1 MNPKKVIGIGELL
14 WDVLPAGKRIGGA
27 PVNFTHYVNQSG
39 CEGYAVSAIGSDA
52 SGDELIAKFV
62 SLGLNA
68 DYLQRNAF
76 PTGSVGVTLDDKG
89 VPTYDIYENVAWDN
103 IVTDEATLALAS
115 QADAVCWGSLAQRS
129 GVSRRTILA
138 IVDAV
143 RSDALK
149 VFDINLRQNYYD
161 EPTLAASL
169 ERATVLKLN
178 DDELKVLAP
187 MYSLSGDDEAQ
198 LRQLLGRFSLRY
210 VVYTMGAVGSLIL
223 GADGSRS
230 YVATPKVTVADTVGA
245 GDSFTATFVSM
256 LLQGRP
262 LAEAHRRAVDV
273 AAYVCTCNGA
283 IAPFAGMKA

>member
-39 CEGYAVSAIGSDA
+39 CKGYAVSAVGSDA
-52 SGDELIAKFV
+52 SGDELLAKFV
-62 SLGLNA
+62 SLGLDA
-68 DYLQRNAF
+68 AYVQRNGF
-76 PTGSVGVTLDDKG
+76 PTGSVGVTLDENG

-103 IVTDEATLALAS
+103 IATDDATLALAS

-129 GVSRRTILA
+129 DVSRKTILA
-138 IVDAV
+138 VVDAV
-143 RSDALK
+143 RADALK
-149 VFDINLRQNYYD
+149 VFDINLRQSYYD

-187 MYSLSGDDEAQ
+187 AYSLSGDDESQ
-198 LRQLLGRFSLRY
+198 LRQLLGRFSLQY

-223 GADGSRS
+223 AADSRRS
-230 YVATPKVTVADTVGA
+230 YVATPKVVVADTVGA
-245 GDSFTATFVSM
+245 GDSFTAAFVSM
-256 LLQGRP
+256 LLQGRS
-262 LAEAHRRAVDV
+262 LVEAHRRAVDV

-283 IAPFAGMKA
+283 IAPLVGMKA

>member
-1 MNPKKVIGIGELL
+1 MKPKKVIGIGELL

-27 PVNFTHYVNQSG
+27 PVNFIHYVNQSG
-39 CEGYAVSAIGSDA
+39 CEGYAVSAVGSDA
-52 SGDELIAKFV
+52 SGDELRAKFS
-62 SLGLNA
+62 SLGLDA
-68 DYLQRNAF
+68 AYVQRNGF

-103 IVTDEATLALAS
+103 IATDDATLALAS

-129 GVSRRTILA
+129 DVSRKTILA
-138 IVDAV
+138 VVDAV
-143 RSDALK
+143 RADALK
-149 VFDINLRQNYYD
+149 VFDINLRQSYYD

-187 MYSLSGDDEAQ
+187 IYSLAGDDESQ
-198 LRQLLGRFSLRY
+198 LRQLLECFSLQY

-223 GADGSRS
+223 AADGSRS
-230 YVATPKVTVADTVGA
+230 YVATPKVVVADTVGA

-283 IAPFAGMKA
+283 IVPLAGMKA

>member
-52 SGDELIAKFV
+52 SGDELLAKFV

-103 IVTDEATLALAS
+103 IATDEATLALAAG
-115 QADAVCWGSLAQRS
+115 ADAVCWGSLAQRS
-129 GVSRRTILA
+129 YVSRRTILA

-187 MYSLSGDDEAQ
+187 MYSLSGDDETQ
-198 LRQLLGRFSLRY
+198 LRQLLERFSLRY

-283 IAPFAGMKA
+283 IAPLVGMKA

>member
-1 MNPKKVIGIGELL
+1 M
-14 WDVLPAGKRIGGA
+14 LPAGKRIGGA

>member
-14 WDVLPAGKRIGGA
+14 WDVLPAGA

>member
-52 SGDELIAKFV
+52 SGDELLAKFV

-103 IVTDEATLALAS
+103 IATDEATLALAAS
-115 QADAVCWGSLAQRS
+115 ADAVCWGSLAQRS
-129 GVSRRTILA
+129 DVSRRTILA

-161 EPTLAASL
+161 EPTRRIVGTRHGTETQRRRVEGACADVFALGRRRGATAATLGAFLAAICRIYHGCS
-169 ERATVLKLN
+169 RQ
-178 DDELKVLAP
+178 P
-187 MYSLSGDDEAQ
+187 YSGC
-198 LRQLLGRFSLRY
+198 GR
-210 VVYTMGAVGSLIL
+210 
-223 GADGSRS
+223 
-230 YVATPKVTVADTVGA
+230 K
-245 GDSFTATFVSM
+245 
-256 LLQGRP
+256 P
-262 LAEAHRRAVDV
+262 L
-273 AAYVCTCNGA
+273 VCRHTEGNRG
-283 IAPFAGMKA
+283 

>member
-52 SGDELIAKFV
+52 SGDELLAKFV

-68 DYLQRNAF
+68 GYVQRNAF

-103 IVTDEATLALAS
+103 IATDEATLALAS
-115 QADAVCWGSLAQRS
+115 RADAVCWGSLAQRS

-187 MYSLSGDDEAQ
+187 FYSLSGDDEAQ
-198 LRQLLGRFSLRY
+198 LRQLLERFSLQY

-230 YVATPKVTVADTVGA
+230 YVATPKVAVADTVGA

-256 LLQGRP
+256 LLQGHP

-283 IAPFAGMKA
+283 IAPLAAMKA

>member
-52 SGDELIAKFV
+52 SGDELLAKFV

-103 IVTDEATLALAS
+103 IATDEATLALAAG
-115 QADAVCWGSLAQRS
+115 ADAVCWGSLAQRS
-129 GVSRRTILA
+129 DVSRRTILA

-187 MYSLSGDDEAQ
+187 MYSLSGDDKMQ
-198 LRQLLGRFSLRY
+198 LRQLLERFSLQY

-283 IAPFAGMKA
+283 IAPLVGMKA